1 MNKALYLVL
10 ASLLLLGACTSA
22 PQRYGVSVA
31 NNSALKQSG
40 VKNVSVGQFINTSN
54 IDNNCRGIY
63 GALSLPDNLTFEGYL
78 QKALTDELIVAGSH
92 GNDGVILTGNIEK
105 LAFSTLTSFTGG
117 GSWDIGLR
125 VKSSNG
131 REIYV
136 SEHYEFDASTQ
147 VFKACSEVASAYQ
160 PAVQNVL
167 GKLFNSKD
175 FKELVAAKK

>member
-1 MNKALYLVL
+1 MKKVVFLVL
-10 ASLLLLGACTSA
+10 ASVMILGACTHA

-31 NNSALKQSG
+31 NNSALKESG
-40 VKNVSVGQFINTSN
+40 AKNVSVGQFTNTSN
-54 IDNNCRGIY
+54 IDNNCRGLY
-63 GALSLPDNLTFEGYL
+63 GALALPDNLTFESYL

-92 GNDGVILTGNIEK
+92 GNGGVTLTGSIEK
-105 LAFSTLTSFTGG
+105 LSFSTLTSFTGG

-136 SEHYEFDASTQ
+136 FEHYEFDASSQ

-167 GKLFNSKD
+167 GRLFNSKD
-175 FKELVAAKK
+175 FKELVAVKK